1 MDNIDQHSATFSNAL
16 IIIREIRQKLIEL
29 SNTDL
34 SSVHVHHE
42 WSWIPYLK
50 DHLEFLVEQTTGIEN
65 ALRDAPPPVAEKD
78 IECVMQKNQNQSE
91 QIF

>member
-1 MDNIDQHSATFSNAL
+1 MDNIDQHGVTFSNAL
-16 IIIREIRQKLIEL
+16 MTMREIRQKLIEL

-34 SSVHVHHE
+34 SNVHVHHE

-65 ALRDAPPPVAEKD
+65 ALREGPPPVAEKD
-78 IECVMQKNQNQSE
+78 IERVMQKNQSQSE
-91 QIF
+91 

>member
-16 IIIREIRQKLIEL
+16 ITIREIRQKLIEL

-34 SSVHVHHE
+34 LSVHVHHE

-50 DHLEFLVEQTTGIEN
+50 DHLEFLVEQTTCIEN
-65 ALRDAPPPVAEKD
+65 ALRDEPPPVVEDD
-78 IECVMQKNQNQSE
+78 IKRVMQKNQSQSE
-91 QIF
+91 